1 MDAAQ
6 LLNYLSGFPRMLF
19 YAVIPFFLPMQ
30 KKRNWYVFLP
40 VPLVLLAVCVG
51 LGMLL
56 FPRLPQNR
64 MFGPVFFGVHYLLV
78 FSSLALSLC
87 LMCDSTWQE
96 SIYAV
101 LCAYMAQH
109 LSYCLDTLA
118 THFWSS
124 SPLWNGDVFHYPVM
138 ILLYVALYYFF
149 ARHVCVNG
157 HYPSSH
163 VHSAG
168 LLLVEMVLM
177 YAISIYTI
185 QIEMPWLH
193 AVYAMICILF
203 IMVSERR
210 WMDFMHAQD
219 EMQKKEQL
227 WALSKAQYEMTQENI
242 EIINRK
248 CHDLRHQVI
257 ALRSVAG
264 EEAREEAIA
273 SMEQAVQIYDS
284 AYRTGNKTLDT
295 VLMQKGLVCS
305 QNQISL
311 SVMADGKLLNFID
324 PVDLYTLLANIL
336 DNAIEASLHLASSAE
351 RSIHISVHEK
361 KGLIIL
367 QEENPYSG
375 DVALRDGLPVTTKE
389 DKTSHGFGTR
399 SIQYTAEK
407 YSGVMRLSTDGG
419 MFVLRIIFP
428 ALEAEDANQDEKMH
442 S

>member
-1 MDAAQ
+1 MDSAQ
-6 LLNYLSGFPRMLF
+6 LLEYLSGFPRNML
-19 YAVIPFFLPMQ
+19 YALIPFFLPMQ
-30 KKRNWYVFLP
+30 KKRNWYWFLP
-40 VPLVLLAVCVG
+40 LPLLLLTACVG

-64 MFGPVFFGVHYLLV
+64 MLGPFFFGIHYLAV
-78 FSSLALSLC
+78 FACLSLSLC
-87 LMCDSTWQE
+87 LMCASTWEE
-96 SIYAV
+96 SMHAV

-118 THFWSS
+118 THFWGN
-124 SPLWNGDVFHYPVM
+124 SPAWNGDLFHYPVM
-138 ILLYVALYYFF
+138 ILLYVFLYFF
-149 ARHVCVNG
+149 LARPLCING

-168 LLLVEMVLM
+168 LLVVEMGLM
-177 YAISIYTI
+177 YAISIYTV

-210 WMDFMHAQD
+210 WTEYMHAQD

-248 CHDLRHQVI
+248 CHDLRHQVM

-273 SMEQAVQIYDS
+273 SMERAVQIYDS

-336 DNAIEASLHLASSAE
+336 DNAIEASLHLTNPAA
-351 RSIHISVHEK
+351 RSIHVSVHEK

-375 DVALRDGLPVTTKE
+375 DVVLRDGLPVTTKE

-428 ALEAEDANQDEKMH
+428 APEAEDANQDEKMH